1 MTSPRQTESLG
12 VALRRTLNEPADV
25 LWSGWHW
32 KAALLSATV
41 RALLFLA
48 ATLRSGW
55 RAAAG
60 AMAVEF
66 LLRVATTGFCGAVTQ
81 SLRHVQPAWH
91 GAMVS
96 LVALPLGLQVLELV
110 LHILRGTPHWRTG
123 LWASTVF
130 TILSTLFHLH
140 CTRQGAY
147 LTGAG
152 GTSLRDDLRRTPDLV
167 AGFLRV
173 GLWKG

>member
-1 MTSPRQTESLG
+1 M
-12 VALRRTLNEPADV
+12 

-32 KAALLSATV
+32 KAALLSATL
-41 RALLFLA
+41 RALLFLVT
-48 ATLRSGW
+48 TLRSGW

-60 AMAVEF
+60 AMTAEF

-81 SLRHVQPAWH
+81 SLRNVQPAWH
-91 GAMVS
+91 GALAS
-96 LVALPLGLQVLELV
+96 LVGVPLGLQGLELG
-110 LHILRGTPHWRTG
+110 LHVIRGTPHWRTG

-140 CTRQGAY
+140 CTREGAY

-152 GTSLRDDLRRTPDLV
+152 ATSLRDDLRRTPDLV
-167 AGFLRV
+167 AGFLRI
-173 GLWKG
+173 GQRKG